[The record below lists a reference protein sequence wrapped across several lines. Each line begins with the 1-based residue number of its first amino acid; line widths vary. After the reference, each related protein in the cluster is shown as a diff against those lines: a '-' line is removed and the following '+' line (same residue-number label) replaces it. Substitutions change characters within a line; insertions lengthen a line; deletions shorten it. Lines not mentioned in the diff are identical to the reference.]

1 MAGEVWDLFW
11 LCVGFGKLF
20 WLCMGFGKLFWLCM
34 GFGKLFWLCG
44 NDVVNFLGLDVR
56 VLWSW
61 S

>member
-1 MAGEVWDLFW
+1 MACEVWDLFW

-20 WLCMGFGKLFWLCM
+20 GLCMGFGKLFWLY
-34 GFGKLFWLCG
+34 G
-44 NDVVNFLGLDVR
+44 NGVVNFSGLDVQ